1 MLNCKRNKFSLPRRL
16 TYLNCAYMSPMLKDI
31 EKAGV
36 KGLRSKRNPSDIA
49 PADFFSQGERL
60 RTAFANIVHAEDARR
75 IVSIPS
81 VSYGMA
87 TVAHNLKAG
96 KGDNIVVAAEQF
108 PSNYYTWEQLAADT
122 GSLLKVV
129 APPDT
134 LVDRGKTWNARL
146 LEAIDHST
154 KAVAVGNVHWADGTR
169 FDLPAIRKRT
179 REVGAWLI
187 VDGTQSVGALPFDV
201 ANIQPDALVCAAYKW
216 LLGPYSIGLAYFGE
230 ALNNGRPLE
239 ENWINR
245 LHSEDFQQLVNYQP
259 AYQPGA
265 LRYEVGEHSN
275 FIHVPMMLKALK
287 QIEKWGVDRI
297 QEYCRHIT
305 TESIEKLREKG
316 FWVEDEAYRG
326 HHLFG
331 IRLPKS
337 VDMESVKAQ
346 LKKKNIAVS
355 IRGNA
360 VRVAPYLYNDVFD
373 VQRLVKVLTQY

>member
-1 MLNCKRNKFSLPRRL
+1 
-16 TYLNCAYMSPMLKDI
+16 MSPMLKDV
-31 EKAGV
+31 EKVGI
-36 KGLRSKRNPSDIA
+36 KGLRAKRNPSDIA
-49 PADFFSQGERL
+49 PVDFFTQGELL
-60 RTAFANIVHAEDARR
+60 RAAFANVIHTDDARR
-75 IVSIPS
+75 VVSVPS

-87 TVAHNLKAG
+87 TVARNLKIG
-96 KGDNIVVAAEQF
+96 KADNIVVAAEQF
-108 PSNYYTWEQLAADT
+108 PSNYYTWERLASDAGAQL
-122 GSLLKVV
+122 KIV

-134 LVDRGKTWNARL
+134 LVDRGKNWNTRL
-146 LEAIDHST
+146 LEAIDSST

-169 FDLPAIRKRT
+169 FDLRAIRQRT
-179 REVGAWLI
+179 RDVGAWLI
-187 VDGTQSVGALPFDV
+187 IDGTQSVGALPLDV
-201 ANIQPDALVCAAYKW
+201 SRIQPDALVCAGYKW

-230 ALNNGRPLE
+230 AFNEGRPLE

-245 LHSEDFQQLVNYQP
+245 LDSENFQQLVNYQP

-287 QIEKWGVDRI
+287 QIEKWGVGRI

-305 TESIEKLREKG
+305 TESVEKLREKG
-316 FWVEDEAYRG
+316 FWIEDENYRG

-331 IRLPKS
+331 IRLPRS
-337 VDMESVKAQ
+337 VDMESVTVQ

-360 VRVAPYLYNDVFD
+360 VRVAPYLYNDASD
-373 VQRLVKVLTQY
+373 VQRLAKVLTQY